1 MTAANRSAVELAHG
15 DALVVVDVQ
24 NDFLPGGSLAV
35 PRGEEIL
42 PVLNRY
48 LQAFAARGLPVFAT
62 RDWHPPSHCSFKIR
76 GGLWPV
82 HCLANTP
89 GAAFPAGLSLPSGT
103 VIISKARFIDRDA
116 YSGFDRTELEARLRL
131 ANVHR
136 LFVGG
141 LATDYCVLHTVRDAL
156 DRGFKVFLLC
166 DAIRAVNLRA
176 DDGAKAEAE
185 MLSLGALPLLV
196 HELAA

>member
-1 MTAANRSAVELAHG
+1 VTAVKRVVELTKG
-15 DALVVVDVQ
+15 DALIVVDLQ
-24 NDFLPGGSLAV
+24 NDFLSGGSLAV
-35 PRGEEIL
+35 PNADEII

-48 LQAFAARGLPVFAT
+48 LEAFQKQALLIIAT
-62 RDWHPPSHCSFKIR
+62 RDWHPPSHCSFKNR

-82 HCLANTP
+82 HCVAGTP
-89 GAAFPAGLSLPSGT
+89 GAAFGPGLSLPPST
-103 VIISKARFIDRDA
+103 VIISKARFVDRDA
-116 YSGFDRTELEARLRL
+116 YSGFERTELEARLRL
-131 ANVHR
+131 AGAHR

-166 DAIRAVNLRA
+166 DAIRALNQHA

-196 HELAA
+196 HELAP

>member
-1 MTAANRSAVELAHG
+1 MTAAHRSAIELADG

-35 PRGEEIL
+35 PRGAEII

-48 LQAFAARGLPVFAT
+48 LQAFAQRGLPVFAT

-76 GGLWPV
+76 GGQWPV
-82 HCLANTP
+82 HCVANTP
-89 GAAFPAGLSLPSGT
+89 GAAFPAELRLPGGT
-103 VIISKARFIDRDA
+103 IVISKARFVNRDA
-116 YSGFDRTELEARLRL
+116 YSGFDHTELEARLRL
-131 ANVHR
+131 TRVRR
-136 LFVGG
+136 LFIGG

-176 DDGAKAEAE
+176 DDGARAEAE
-185 MLSLGALPLLV
+185 MLSLGALPLLA

>member
-1 MTAANRSAVELAHG
+1 MTTTNPSAVEPAQG
-15 DALVVVDVQ
+15 DALVLVDVQ
-24 NDFLPGGSLAV
+24 CDFLPGGSLAV
-35 PRGEEIL
+35 PKGDEII

-48 LQAFAARGLPVFAT
+48 LAAFSRRGLPIFAT
-62 RDWHPPSHCSFKIR
+62 RDWHPPSHCSFKNR
-76 GGLWPV
+76 GGQWPV
-82 HCLANTP
+82 HCVANTP
-89 GAAFPAGLSLPSGT
+89 GAAFPAALKLPPEA
-103 VIISKARFIDRDA
+103 VVISKARFVDRDA

-131 ANVHR
+131 VKARR
-136 LFVGG
+136 LFIGG